1 MAVSGRAAEVLV
13 TDVLD
18 DEGLIAR
25 FRSGD
30 RRAFDELV
38 ARHEKPIFRLALRS
52 LRDVGDAE
60 DVTQRAFVQAFQRL
74 DGFRGDSSF
83 RTWLYRIAFNLVV
96 THARDAGR
104 HRRALQALAPSDL
117 APAAPADAGSA
128 RDDDA
133 ARRLRLAV
141 ERLPVKQ
148 RLVVELRIYD
158 ELPFREVAAIA
169 DCSEDSAKMNFHHAL
184 KRLRAL
190 LAEGADA

>member
-1 MAVSGRAAEVLV
+1 MSRAAEVAV
-13 TDVLD
+13 SEPID
-18 DEGLIAR
+18 DAGLIAR
-25 FRSGD
+25 FRGGD

-38 ARHEKPIFRLALRS
+38 ARHEKLVFRLALRS

-74 DGFRGDSSF
+74 DAFRGDSTF

-104 HRRALQALAPSDL
+104 QRRALQAIAPEDL
-117 APAAPADAGSA
+117 LPHAHAAGGAEPARGGEESA
-128 RDDDA
+128 R
-133 ARRLRLAV
+133 LRSAV
-141 ERLPVKQ
+141 EKLPVKQ

-158 ELPFREVAAIA
+158 ELPFREVAQIA

-184 KRLRAL
+184 KRLREL
-190 LAEGADA
+190 LQEGADA